1 MGETHPRRARDP
13 FRNVVIR
20 VHMPATAAKG
30 AQEMAKE
37 TWIRLRNGYRIWSR
51 TVGTGTGT
59 PLLTLH
65 GGPGAGHDYL
75 EPLEALGRD
84 RPVIFYDQLGCGR
97 SDKPDAK
104 PLWTIERFADEIDE
118 VRAALGLK
126 TIHLLGQSWGGW
138 LAVEYLTRKPKGLKS
153 CVLAST
159 SASIPLFAKECARL
173 IAKMPKP
180 MQKALSEHGATGHYG
195 HPDYQ
200 AALMEFYRRHLCR
213 MPVWPDCLNK
223 SAAELDG
230 NQVYETING
239 PNEFT
244 TIGNLRYWD
253 RTQELA
259 KVKTP
264 ALLTCGRHDE
274 LGPVCSRA
282 MKAKLRNAKMKVF
295 EKSAHVAHIE
305 EPEAYRATVAKFLR
319 EHD

>member
-1 MGETHPRRARDP
+1 MARE
-13 FRNVVIR
+13 
-20 VHMPATAAKG
+20 
-30 AQEMAKE
+30 Q
-37 TWIRLRNGYRIWSR
+37 WISLKNGFRIWSK
-51 TVGTGTGT
+51 TVGEGGRT

-65 GGPGAGHDYL
+65 GGPGAAHDYL
-75 EPLEALGRD
+75 EPLEALANE
-84 RPVIFYDQLGCGR
+84 RPVIFYDQLGCGK
-97 SDKPDAK
+97 SDRPDAK

-118 VRAALGLK
+118 VRTALGLK
-126 TIHLLGQSWGGW
+126 SIHLLGQSWGGW

-159 SASIPLFAKECARL
+159 SSSIPLFSKECDRL
-173 IAKMPKP
+173 ISKLPKP
-180 MQKALSEHGATGHYG
+180 LRTALALHGATGNYA

-200 AALMEFYRRHLCR
+200 AAVTAFYNRHLCR
-213 MPVWPDCLNK
+213 LRDWPDCLK
-223 SAAELDG
+223 RSAASLDN

-264 ALLTCGRHDE
+264 VFITCGRHDE
-274 LGPVCSRA
+274 LGPVCARA
-282 MKAKLRNAKMKVF
+282 MKAKLSNAKLKVF

-305 EPEAYRATVAKFLR
+305 EPEAYRAAIAKFLR